1 MAPGLQSIA
10 VYSGLA
16 MARGAGCTL
25 IDEDGN
31 RYLDFMAGIG
41 VGSIGHTHPHY
52 VEAMK
57 GQLERL
63 TFGSFTT
70 ENRARFLEL
79 LASVTP
85 GQLKRT
91 QMYSGGAEAVEAA
104 FRLAKSATGKFEF
117 VGFWG
122 GFHGKTGGVLG
133 LLGDDFKK
141 RLGPFMPGLYSAP
154 YAYCYRCPLQLR
166 YPGCGIACV
175 ELLRQVIHHQS
186 QGEIAAIIVEP
197 IQGTAGNVVPPPGFL
212 SAVQAVARECDAL
225 LIADEMLT
233 GFGRTG
239 KMWGCDHEPLVPD
252 VIAVGKGMGG
262 GFPVSGVIS
271 TQELMASKP
280 FGNPSGSSSSYGGNP
295 LAATAGLAT
304 LEVILKERLV
314 TNARRVGAVMLKR
327 LEAIK
332 EKYPFVGDVRGRG
345 LLIGIELVKDR
356 KTKEPLPKPLTRK
369 LFASCLQR
377 GLLAMCY
384 SYNIRI
390 NPPLTITEEQAL
402 EGLAILEEAFAELS
416 RGKGSKFQV
425 PSSKLK
431 KGSKFQVP
439 SSKLED
445 GLTFHKPGTGNSEPR
460 TAKQNLEPG
469 TRNLQR

>member
-1 MAPGLQSIA
+1 MKRNIPGKRSRAIFTREARHMAPGLQSIA
-10 VYSGLA
+10 LYSGLA
-16 MARGAGCTL
+16 MARGEGCTL

-57 GQLERL
+57 AQLERL

-70 ENRARFLEL
+70 ENRARFLAL

-85 GQLKRT
+85 KGLKRI
-91 QMYSGGAEAVEAA
+91 QMYSSGAEAVEAA
-104 FRLAKSATGKFEF
+104 FRLAKSATKKFEF

-141 RLGPFMPGLYSAP
+141 QMGPFMPGLYSAP
-154 YAYCYRCPLQLR
+154 YANCYRCPLKLR
-166 YPGCGIACV
+166 YPDCGIACADV
-175 ELLRQVIHHQS
+175 LRQVIQYQT

-197 IQGTAGNVVPPPGFL
+197 IQGTAGNVIPPPGFL
-212 SAVQAVARECDAL
+212 SAVQAIAKECGAL

-239 KMWGCDHEPLVPD
+239 SMWGCDHEPIVPD
-252 VIAVGKGMGG
+252 VMTVGKGMGG

-295 LAATAGLAT
+295 LAATAGVAT
-304 LEVILKERLV
+304 LEVIVKDRLV
-314 TNARRVGAVMLKR
+314 ANAKHVGAVMLKR
-327 LEAIK
+327 LEVMK

-345 LLIGIELVKDR
+345 LLLGVELVKDR
-356 KTKEPLPKPLTRK
+356 QTKEPLSKPITQR
-369 LFASCLQR
+369 LFQACLRR

-390 NPPLTITEEQAL
+390 NPPLPIAEAQAL
-402 EGLAILEEAFAELS
+402 EGLAILDEAFAELE
-416 RGKGSKFQV
+416 
-425 PSSKLK
+425 K
-431 KGSKFQVP
+431 KGYR
-439 SSKLED
+439 E
-445 GLTFHKPGTGNSEPR
+445 
-460 TAKQNLEPG
+460 
-469 TRNLQR
+469 